1 MRIKFYNI
9 AIAELLVD
17 FLMRKADL
25 KRLNL
30 WYRQIKI
37 ILKNQLMS
45 NVLTKQVQNKISR
58 YFIKLENHLS
68 KPESRCVREMTT
80 GILKSGT
87 VLVNKIATGI
97 CDNISLSQT
106 TKRFRN
112 HYNKENFFRKLFR
125 GHMNSVK
132 SRICHDDYILFD
144 GSDIQKKYAKM
155 MEGLDYVKDGDKA
168 SIGLG
173 YWLMNVVHFSKDYEM
188 TPLIN
193 KLYSFDR
200 GAKSENKEV
209 IEAIQEVDTIV
220 DKDVTKIFDRGMD
233 RPICRDFIIAHRGNF
248 NLRLN
253 QTTKLIYKGK
263 ETPVNKISRNVPLF
277 MKLTATSIQ
286 KSKKYRLTY
295 ECGAIK
301 VKYKIKN
308 KEYDL
313 WLVVT
318 KRANGGYCWLLT
330 RSPKENIVE
339 IIKEAFKAYGFRW
352 KIEEYHRHIK
362 SSYSL
367 EDIQIKTFE
376 GLQSMLAILTIA
388 MSIIYSSLSSLHLKL
403 LLESGVKT
411 LNKEKVFELCNFIY
425 YKISTIIK
433 VLLAN
438 MTPRAFLP
446 QFETSLNDGQL
457 SLALNFEY

>member
-1 MRIKFYNI
+1 MTK
-9 AIAELLVD
+9 
-17 FLMRKADL
+17 
-25 KRLNL
+25 
-30 WYRQIKI
+30 
-37 ILKNQLMS
+37 
-45 NVLTKQVQNKISR
+45 VLTKQVQNKLSR
-58 YFIKLENHLS
+58 YFLKLEDQLT
-68 KPESRCVREMTT
+68 KPEARCVREMTT

-97 CDNISLSQT
+97 CDTISLSQT

-112 HYNKENFFRKLFR
+112 HYNKEGFFMKLFR
-125 GHMNSVK
+125 GHISSVK
-132 SRICHDDYILFD
+132 SKICHGDYILFD
-144 GSDIQKKYAKM
+144 GSDIQKKYARM
-155 MEGLDYVKDGDKA
+155 MDGLDYVKDGDKGT
-168 SIGLG
+168 IGLG
-173 YWLMNVVHFSKDYEM
+173 YWLMNVVHFSKDQEM
-188 TPLIN
+188 TPLYN

-209 IEAIQEVDTIV
+209 LEAMNEIGAII

-233 RPICRDFIIAHRGNF
+233 RPICRDLIISNEGNF
-248 NLRLN
+248 NLRLKK
-253 QTTKLIYKGK
+253 TTKLVYKG
-263 ETPVNKISRNVPLF
+263 EEMAVNKISRKVPLF
-277 MKLTATSIQ
+277 VKLRATRIQ
-286 KSKKYRLTY
+286 KSKKHQLVY

-301 VKYKIKN
+301 VQYKIK
-308 KEYDL
+308 KKVYDL

-318 KRANGGYCWLLT
+318 KRTNGGYCWLLT

-339 IIKEAFKAYGFRW
+339 VIKEAFTAYGFRW

-362 SSYSL
+362 ECYNL

-388 MSIIYSSLSSLHLKL
+388 MSIIYSSLSSLHTRL

-411 LNKEKVFELCNFIY
+411 LNKERMYELCNFIY

-433 VLLAN
+433 VLLAD

-446 QFETSLNDGQL
+446 KSDSSPNDGQL
-457 SLALNFEY
+457 SLSLNFEN

>member
-1 MRIKFYNI
+1 
-9 AIAELLVD
+9 
-17 FLMRKADL
+17 MRKAGL
-25 KRLNL
+25 KRLFL
-30 WYRQIKI
+30 LCKQKQII
-37 ILKNQLMS
+37 SKNQLMS
-45 NVLTKQVQNKISR
+45 KVLTKQVQNKISR
-58 YFIKLENHLS
+58 YFLKLEGELT
-68 KPESRCVREMTT
+68 KPEARCIREMTT
-80 GILKSGT
+80 GILKTGT

-97 CDNISLSQT
+97 CDTISLSQT

-112 HYNKENFFRKLFR
+112 HYNKKGFFMKLFR

-132 SRICHDDYILFD
+132 SKISHGDYILFD

-155 MEGLDYVKDGDKA
+155 MDGLDYVKDGDKG

-173 YWLMNVVHFSKDYEM
+173 YWLMNVVHFSRDQEM
-188 TPLIN
+188 TPLYN
-193 KLYSFDR
+193 KLYSFDH

-209 IEAIQEVDTIV
+209 LEAIDEIGAII

-233 RPICRDFIIAHRGNF
+233 RPICRDFIIADKGNF
-248 NLRLN
+248 NLRLKK
-253 QTTKLIYKGK
+253 TTKLVYKG
-263 ETPVNKISRNVPLF
+263 EEVAVNKISRKVPLF
-277 MKLTATSIQ
+277 MKLTATRIQ
-286 KSKKYRLTY
+286 KSKKRQLVY

-301 VKYKIKN
+301 VQYKIKG
-308 KEYDL
+308 KLHDL

-318 KRANGGYCWLLT
+318 KRINGGYCWLLT
-330 RSPKENIVE
+330 RSPKESIVE
-339 IIKEAFKAYGFRW
+339 VIKEAFTAYGFRW

-362 SSYSL
+362 ECYNL
-367 EDIQIKTFE
+367 EDIQVKTFE

-388 MSIIYSSLSSLHLKL
+388 MSIIYSSLSSLHTRL

-411 LNKEKVFELCNFIY
+411 LNKEKMYELCNFIY

-446 QFETSLNDGQL
+446 QSDPSPNDGQL
-457 SLALNFEY
+457 SFLLNFEN

>member
-1 MRIKFYNI
+1 
-9 AIAELLVD
+9 
-17 FLMRKADL
+17 
-25 KRLNL
+25 
-30 WYRQIKI
+30 
-37 ILKNQLMS
+37 MS
-45 NVLTKQVQNKISR
+45 KVLTKQVQNKISR
-58 YFIKLENHLS
+58 YFLKLEGELT
-68 KPESRCVREMTT
+68 KPEARCIREMTT
-80 GILKSGT
+80 GILKTGT

-97 CDNISLSQT
+97 CDTISLSQT

-112 HYNKENFFRKLFR
+112 HYNKKGFFMKLFR

-132 SRICHDDYILFD
+132 SKISHGDYILFD

-155 MEGLDYVKDGDKA
+155 MDGLDYVKDGDKG

-173 YWLMNVVHFSKDYEM
+173 YWLMNVVHFSRDQEM
-188 TPLIN
+188 TPLYN
-193 KLYSFDR
+193 KLYSFDH

-209 IEAIQEVDTIV
+209 LEAIDEIGAII

-233 RPICRDFIIAHRGNF
+233 RPICRDFIIADKGNF
-248 NLRLN
+248 NLRLKK
-253 QTTKLIYKGK
+253 TTRLVYKG
-263 ETPVNKISRNVPLF
+263 EEVAVNKISRKVPLF
-277 MKLTATSIQ
+277 MKLTATRIQ
-286 KSKKYRLTY
+286 KSKKRQLVY

-301 VKYKIKN
+301 VQYKIKG
-308 KEYDL
+308 KLHDL

-318 KRANGGYCWLLT
+318 KRINGGYCWLLT
-330 RSPKENIVE
+330 RSPKESIVE
-339 IIKEAFKAYGFRW
+339 VIKEAFTAYGFRW

-362 SSYSL
+362 ECYNL
-367 EDIQIKTFE
+367 EDIQVKTFE

-388 MSIIYSSLSSLHLKL
+388 MSIIYSSLSSLHTRL

-411 LNKEKVFELCNFIY
+411 LNKEKMYELCNFIY

-446 QFETSLNDGQL
+446 QSDPSPNDGQL
-457 SLALNFEY
+457 SFLLNFEN

>member
-1 MRIKFYNI
+1 
-9 AIAELLVD
+9 
-17 FLMRKADL
+17 
-25 KRLNL
+25 
-30 WYRQIKI
+30 
-37 ILKNQLMS
+37 MS
-45 NVLTKQVQNKISR
+45 KVLTKQVQNKVSR
-58 YFIKLENHLS
+58 YFLHLENHLS
-68 KPESRCVREMTT
+68 KPESRCVREMSI

-97 CDNISLSQT
+97 NDKISLSQT

-112 HYNKENFFRKLFR
+112 HYNKKDFFLKLFR
-125 GHMNSVK
+125 GHINSVK
-132 SRICHDDYILFD
+132 GRICHGDYILFD

-155 MEGLDYVKDGDKA
+155 MEGLDYVKDGDK
-168 SIGLG
+168 SCVGLG
-173 YWLMNVVHFSKDYEM
+173 YWLMNVVHFSKDKEM
-188 TPLIN
+188 TPLFN
-193 KLYSFDR
+193 KLYSFDC

-209 IEAIQEVDTIV
+209 IESIEEINAIV

-233 RPICRDFIIAHRGNF
+233 RPICRDFIIADGGNF
-248 NLRLN
+248 NLRLKR
-253 QTTKLIYKGK
+253 TTKLIYKG
-263 ETPVNKISRNVPLF
+263 EEIPVNKISRKVPLF
-277 MKLTATSIQ
+277 MKLTATRV
-286 KSKKYRLTY
+286 KKNKKYKLTY

-308 KEYDL
+308 KVYDL

-330 RSPKENIVE
+330 RSPKENIID
-339 IIKEAFKAYGFRW
+339 IIKEAFIAYGFRW

-362 SSYSL
+362 NCYNL

-388 MSIIYSSLSSLHLKL
+388 MSIIYSSLSTLHIKL
-403 LLESGVKT
+403 LLDSGVKT
-411 LNKEKVFELCNFIY
+411 LNKEKMYELRNFIY

-446 QFETSLNDGQL
+446 QPETSQDDGQL
-457 SLALNFEY
+457 SLVLNYEL